1 MGPAGI
7 LPAVKAGRPT
17 TQNRR
22 RNRAG
27 PHPRVIP
34 LAAGLDAAALGFGAL
49 PLAPQGLAPLTP
61 FRCGER
67 GLPLWKVRTCT
78 YRPYNVTFS
87 QYILLKAFRFRLGY
101 RNGMGLRKAIG
112 YGSLRSPNA
121 GGRMLCQSKRI

>member
-1 MGPAGI
+1 M
-7 LPAVKAGRPT
+7 
-17 TQNRR
+17 
-22 RNRAG
+22 
-27 PHPRVIP
+27 
-34 LAAGLDAAALGFGAL
+34 AAGGLFRLSIRPQLYALSLASAPFGLFAHTGVDAAALGFGAL